1 MSVRQLDSGQR
12 RMFRALGLLPA
23 VEFGAEV
30 AAAVGD
36 VRVSEARSILEDLV
50 DAHLVQEPA
59 ADRYRLHDLVR
70 EHAHR
75 LAAAEETEPQRRA
88 GLSRVFE
95 HYLDAATAA
104 DRALPFLHRSTRGDA
119 PTAEEQAAALAWFD
133 RECDNLLAVFD
144 KAVEVGADEHVS
156 RLPQVMRAY
165 YFRRRGTA
173 DENRLLEQA
182 LAAATRLD
190 DRRLLAE
197 LHSDL
202 GFARYT
208 AGRIAE
214 AESSYD
220 AAAGYLFLLDDPEL
234 EGSLALRRGYLQ
246 QDRGLLP
253 EALTLFK
260 VAADGFE
267 RAGYAAGLA
276 QALGFQG
283 WLALQLADSA
293 EASRLATAALDRNP
307 PGAPP
312 QIVALVTL
320 GVAIAR
326 DDADAS
332 LAHLHKA
339 LALARED
346 HHLHNQVWCLSYLG
360 VALREMGRL
369 DDALAHHRQAF
380 ALLEDLA
387 EDQWEIDHLNAYAE
401 TCRAA
406 GLTGDA
412 LHLYR
417 RALSLAQS
425 LHRPH
430 EESLAR
436 KGLAKLGHPAP

>member
-1 MSVRQLDSGQR
+1 
-12 RMFRALGLLPA
+12 MFRVLGLLPA

-75 LAAAEETEPQRRA
+75 LAAAEEGEAQRRA
-88 GLSRVFE
+88 GLWRVLD
-95 HYLDAATAA
+95 HYLAAATAA
-104 DRALPFLHRSTRGDA
+104 DRALPFLHRSTRGEA
-119 PTAEEQAAALAWFD
+119 PTPEEQAAALAWFD

-144 KAVEVGADEHVS
+144 KAVEAGADEYVS

-165 YFRRRGTA
+165 YFRRRGTG

-182 LAAATRLD
+182 LAAAARLD

-202 GFARYT
+202 GFARYA
-208 AGRIAE
+208 AGRTAE

-220 AAAGYLFLLDDPEL
+220 AAAGHLFLLDDPEL

-246 QDRGLLP
+246 QDRGLRP
-253 EALTLFK
+253 EAQALFK
-260 VAADGFE
+260 LAADGFE
-267 RAGYAAGLA
+267 RTGYAAGLA

-283 WLALQLADSA
+283 WLALQLGDLGDAAQLAAD
-293 EASRLATAALDRNP
+293 ALDRNP
-307 PGAPP
+307 AGAPP

-326 DDADAS
+326 EDADGS
-332 LAHLHKA
+332 LAHLHRA
-339 LALARED
+339 LQLARD
-346 HHLHNQVWCLSYLG
+346 DDHLHNQVWCLNYLG

-369 DDALAHHRQAF
+369 DEALTQHRQAF

-401 TCRAA
+401 TCHAA

-417 RALSLAQS
+417 RALSLAES
-425 LHRPH
+425 LHRPYD
-430 EESLAR
+430 ETLAR
-436 KGLAKLGHPAP
+436 QGLAKLGYQN